1 MGLSDRRKVAR
12 AKKKAAKVARM
23 SGPKRRVKSKYALK
37 KQGIYQRGSPYLT
50 GNYGQPCRKL
60 RDTRFVAE
68 ETGHV
73 SF

>member
-1 MGLSDRRKVAR
+1 MGLSDRRRVAT
-12 AKKKAAKVARM
+12 AKKKAAKEARM
-23 SGPKRRVKSKYALK
+23 RGPKRKIKSKYALK
-37 KQGIYQRGSPYLT
+37 RAGIYQPGSPYVT
-50 GNYGQPCRKL
+50 GNWGVLCRKL